1 MKLYWFHLAF
11 VAHYVGQLRDSKLLT
26 ILLQFYSPKICR
38 RMPQYPSMIRL
49 KNGLQ
54 NLLRRI
60 YDQKMVPI
68 DGSETAR
75 NALKY
80 AVDLARQTGSS
91 IILLSVIDRS
101 PYFGAPT
108 VPSVSTPTHLL
119 ENLEDYL
126 RQTAEAY
133 VAEAEELCR
142 TEGVASRKI
151 IGAGHPVEEIKGS
164 RGLKVDLIVMG
175 SHGKSALGAALL
187 GSVTIGLIHSETKFP
202 VLVVRR

>member
-1 MKLYWFHLAF
+1 
-11 VAHYVGQLRDSKLLT
+11 
-26 ILLQFYSPKICR
+26 
-38 RMPQYPSMIRL
+38 MI
-49 KNGLQ
+49 KK
-54 NLLRRI
+54 
-60 YDQKMVPI
+60 KMVTI

-75 NALKY
+75 NALKNT
-80 AVDLARQTGSS
+80 VDLARQTESS

-101 PYFGAPT
+101 HYFGAPT
-108 VPSVSTPTHLL
+108 VPSLSTPTHLL

-126 RQTAEAY
+126 RQAAEAY

-142 TEGVASRKI
+142 SKGVESQKI
-151 IGAGHPVEEIKGS
+151 IWAGHPVEEILKAAEN
-164 RGLKVDLIVMG
+164 LKVDLIVMG

>member
-1 MKLYWFHLAF
+1 MIKKILA
-11 VAHYVGQLRDSKLLT
+11 
-26 ILLQFYSPKICR
+26 
-38 RMPQYPSMIRL
+38 
-49 KNGLQ
+49 
-54 NLLRRI
+54 
-60 YDQKMVPI
+60 PI

-91 IILLSVIDRS
+91 IMLLSVIDRS

-133 VAEAEELCR
+133 VSEAEELCR
-142 TEGVASRKI
+142 AEGVASRKI
-151 IGAGHPVEEIKGS
+151 IRAGHPVEEI
-164 RGLKVDLIVMG
+164 LKAAEDSKADLIVMG
-175 SHGKSALGAALL
+175 SHGKSALRAALL